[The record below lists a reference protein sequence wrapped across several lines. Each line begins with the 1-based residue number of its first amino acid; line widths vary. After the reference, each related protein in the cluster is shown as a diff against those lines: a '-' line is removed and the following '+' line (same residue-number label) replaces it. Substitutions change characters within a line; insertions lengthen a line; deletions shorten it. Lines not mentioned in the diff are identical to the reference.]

1 MSRSSQDRQPNKY
14 GEKGRDDNVYNDVE
28 IKIMTMMTYLFS
40 GMFIL
45 SISKPPRKQD
55 TSKQVM

>member
-28 IKIMTMMTYLFS
+28 IKIMTMMTFFS
-40 GMFIL
+40 SGKFIL

-55 TSKQVM
+55 TGKRIM

>member
-1 MSRSSQDRQPNKY
+1 MSRSSQDRQPNQY

-28 IKIMTMMTYLFS
+28 IKIMMTYLFS

-55 TSKQVM
+55 TGKQIM